1 MKLFQNNGYK
11 MSQHQ
16 QTHFYYLGVA
26 EEGNGNLTEAKKHL
40 SKAVV
45 LNARDLDAM
54 VALTRVAYA
63 QKDINALESLEAPIR
78 LLDSNA
84 ADVVVIHIKALY

>member
-1 MKLFQNNGYK
+1 
-11 MSQHQ
+11 
-16 QTHFYYLGVA
+16 
-26 EEGNGNLTEAKKHL
+26 
-40 SKAVV
+40 V

-78 LLDSNA
+78 LLDSDA